1 MPSLLCST
9 CNPPMEVTTL
19 KISVALD
26 EDYTKILSALQ
37 EARKKVT
44 TSQLSEKLGIPERT
58 VRYRLEKLR
67 KKGLLRPPK
76 IQTYERKIGLGERLL
91 LLQGFPDKEER
102 LVQVL
107 EELPLFY
114 YYAPTYGRYDG
125 YVAHVMYPL
134 VAPGVVLQLAEEMKD
149 SGLVQDFYIFDL
161 VDYCRKGAA
170 VAPLLSDSDWD
181 WDVWTDEITRIM
193 EEGCDFELGLEQFP
207 PTVAFKFKDIRIIQ
221 KLVDNPTIT
230 LKEVAKQLGLSLA
243 LVHKRVKRLEE
254 EGIIRGIKPTFNPF
268 EETITIGCFF
278 KSAKHAKEILC
289 GFHSLPY
296 EVSFSLE
303 NDIHYEVLATIPPSE
318 TNQLLRRL
326 NTFRRYT
333 EEFFIQVVLK
343 GRGKGFTHLLDA
355 YNKETNSW
363 EMPITDMLAKVR
375 ELAG

>member
-1 MPSLLCST
+1 L
-9 CNPPMEVTTL
+9 EVTSL

-26 EDYTKILSALQ
+26 DDYRNILSALQ
-37 EARKKVT
+37 EAKKKVT
-44 TSQLSEKLGIPERT
+44 AKQLSDKLGIHERT

-91 LLQGFPDKEER
+91 LLQGFPDKEEKLR
-102 LVQVL
+102 RVL

-114 YYAPTYGRYDG
+114 YYASTYGRYDG
-125 YVAHVMYPL
+125 FVAHAMYPL
-134 VAPGVVLQLAEEMKD
+134 VAPGIVLQVAEEMKA

-161 VDYCRKGAA
+161 VDYCRKGAE
-170 VAPLLSDSDWD
+170 VAPLLPDSDWD
-181 WDVWTDEITRIM
+181 WDVWTGEIAEMM
-193 EEGCDFELGLEQFP
+193 EKGCEFDLGLEQFP
-207 PTVAFKFKDIRIIQ
+207 PTVAFKFKDIKIIQ
-221 KLVDNPTIT
+221 KLVDTPTIT
-230 LKEVAKQLGLSLA
+230 LKEVADQLGLSLA

-268 EETITIGCFF
+268 DETISIACFF
-278 KSAKHAKEILC
+278 KSTKHAKEILC

-296 EVSFSLE
+296 EVSFVLE
-303 NDIHYEVLATIPPSE
+303 NDVRYEVVVTIPPSE
-318 TNQLLRRL
+318 TNQLLQRL
-326 NTFRRYT
+326 NTFRRYS

-343 GRGKGFTHLLDA
+343 GCGKGFTHLLDA

-375 ELAG
+375 ELAE